1 MKKLMICALVLM
13 STISFSEGESKKRP
27 GLLSEKQ
34 IESLKDKMSNL
45 FSKEDNIDQIII
57 KLKKGELGY
66 KAISTEEN
74 ENYLKMKFVVNEKI
88 LHYAI
93 YKNKKSYDK
102 DLNNFLKDDF
112 FTHLKEEPFDKKY
125 KLIMLD
131 PIISSAVY
139 GKWYA
144 IVGQSQIIKASG
156 DDFAS
161 AKTNIDEFYNRLKKL
176 EK

>member
-1 MKKLMICALVLM
+1 MKKLILYILIVT
-13 STISFSEGESKKRP
+13 SIVSYSEGQAKKRT
-27 GLLSEKQ
+27 GLLSENQMK
-34 IESLKDKMSNL
+34 SLKEKMSNL
-45 FSKEDNIDQIII
+45 FSKEDNLDQMIT

-74 ENYLKMKFVVNEKI
+74 ENSLKMKFVVNEKV

-93 YKNKKSYDK
+93 YKNKKSYEK
-102 DLNNFLKDDF
+102 DLNSFLKDDF
-112 FTHLKEEPFDKKY
+112 FTHLKEEPFDKNY
-125 KLIMLD
+125 KLLMLD
-131 PIISSAVY
+131 PVISSPVY

-144 IVGQSQIIKASG
+144 IIGQNQIIKASG

-161 AKTNIDEFYNRLKKL
+161 AETNIDEFYNRLKKL